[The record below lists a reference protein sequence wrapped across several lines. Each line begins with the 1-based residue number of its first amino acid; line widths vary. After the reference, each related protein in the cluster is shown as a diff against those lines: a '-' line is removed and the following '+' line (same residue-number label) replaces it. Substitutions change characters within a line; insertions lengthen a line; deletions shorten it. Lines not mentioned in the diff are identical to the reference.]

1 MQSARHL
8 SQIADLRRKLS
19 AQRKDARRSEEQ
31 RVAMA
36 RDYLN
41 QITEVAKESSLKD
54 EELRKLREQY
64 RRRGQIDQANNLQQ
78 RDRDWV
84 INQNEVN
91 VQIRRDQNLGKER
104 GELSIVGNFVDAGA
118 DPGFFSGGG
127 ALVSSNKPHSFF
139 FAEYQLY

>member
-19 AQRKDARRSEEQ
+19 AQREDARRSEEQ

-36 RDYLN
+36 RNYLN

-91 VQIRRDQNLGKER
+91 VQIRRDQNLGEGAWGTVYR
-104 GELSIVGNFVDAGA
+104 GKFRGCRGGSRI
-118 DPGFFSGGG
+118 FFRRGCTR
-127 ALVSSNKPHSFF
+127 LF
-139 FAEYQLY
+139 Q